1 MSITLHKALPAD
13 RERVDELFR
22 EMLRSIFPDRESRG
36 YEEGYLDKFFGPSE
50 DWICLARDGEKTVAY
65 LSVEVY
71 RAPEAYIYLDDLS
84 VTAEYRNRGVGTALL
99 REAEACSRRIGVP
112 RIIFHVE
119 KTNRGAR
126 RLYER
131 LGYRIL
137 RDDGSRWLMGREV
150 TPEEARG

>member
-1 MSITLHKALPAD
+1 MQMRKALPED
-13 RERVDELFR
+13 RARIGELFR
-22 EMLRSIFPDRESRG
+22 EMMESIFPDREAGG
-36 YEEGYLDKFFGPSE
+36 YEEGYLDKFFADGE
-50 DWICLARDGEKTVAY
+50 DWICLALDGERVIAY
-65 LSVEVY
+65 LSIEVY
-71 RAPEAYIYLDDLS
+71 RAPQAYIYLDDLS

-99 REAEACSRRIGVP
+99 REAEVCSRRIGVP